1 MKQRALQGLCAAVL
15 AALMAGSLAAQS
27 LNQNLK
33 KLVETPAVTGYES
46 HLSALLRSE
55 LARWNPQQDELGDV
69 IVRLGSGGPVR
80 LVVTPI
86 DEPGFVVSGIMPDGY
101 LRVQSLPQFPPN
113 AVFDEMASAQPVTIF
128 TADGR
133 RVNGVVAGPSIHL
146 TEFREPVE
154 HVRTARQVYINIG
167 ARSPAQVRADGVD
180 VLDPVALDRTLYQ
193 LGSGK
198 LAGMAVGDRF
208 GAAALVEVLRHI
220 DAAKVRGTVVFAF
233 VTLQWAGA
241 RGLQRV
247 MDRFHPDEMI
257 YVGPALPRRGPAT
270 AAAAPAKR
278 PGAGVL
284 LADAKPQAPLQGL
297 DAELQQLAAAHS
309 IPVATAYSTSPLP
322 RSYLPE
328 PPLPARF
335 AHLAIATAWR
345 ATPAA
350 MIDSGD
356 LAHLAEML
364 ELYLQGSFTPPVM
377 TPLAQPRYT
386 VPARPTTAPPVS
398 TVLKYMVTTYG
409 VSGREGRVRQAVER
423 LLPPWAKPTTDSA
436 GNLILQWHPAPGT
449 HSPRLVFDAHMDEI
463 GFVVKSIDPDGILEV
478 AWRGGG
484 FLDYYIGHPLLVFT
498 SQGPRPAVMELPKG
512 WQQRGL
518 PTRFRRGET
527 FRVDVGARSAA
538 EARRLGVQ
546 VGDMMTI
553 PKHYYRLLNHLAAGR
568 SMDDRVGDT
577 ALIEAAW
584 MLGPNFHGNVTFV
597 WATEEEIGLD
607 GAAAFAA
614 ELAKEGREPQYVF
627 AIDMFTSSDSPLE
640 SRQFAYAIPGDGFVV
655 RAVDNSNIV
664 PTRDVEKIVR
674 LAHANGIPVQY
685 GVTGGGNDG
694 AAYVRYGAIDVAL
707 GWPVLFS
714 HSPVELNSTRDVE
727 GLARITVA
735 AAHSWH

>member
-1 MKQRALQGLCAAVL
+1 MKQRAWQGLCAVVL
-15 AALMAGSLAAQS
+15 AALMASSLTAQS
-27 LNQNLK
+27 LTQNLK
-33 KLVETPAVTGYES
+33 RLVETPAVTGYES
-46 HLSALLRSE
+46 HLSALLRRE

-80 LVVTPI
+80 LIATPI
-86 DEPGFVVSGIMPDGY
+86 DEPGFVVSGITPDGY

-113 AVFDEMASAQPVTIF
+113 AVFDQMASAQPVTIF

-133 RVNGVVAGPSIHL
+133 AVNGIVAGPSIHL
-146 TEFREPVE
+146 IEFGEPIK
-154 HVRTARQVYINIG
+154 HVHTARQVYIDIG
-167 ARSPAQVRADGVD
+167 ARSLAQVRAAGVD

-220 DAAKVRGTVVFAF
+220 NPAKLHGTLIVAF
-233 VTLQWAGA
+233 VTQQWAGA

-257 YVGPALPRRGPAT
+257 YVGPALPGRGPAAT
-270 AAAAPAKR
+270 AAPAKQ

-284 LADAKPQAPLQGL
+284 LADANPQAPLQGL
-297 DAELQQLAAAHS
+297 DAELQQLAAAHG
-309 IPVATAYSTSPLP
+309 IPLTTDYSAPPLP
-322 RSYLPE
+322 PSYLPE

-335 AHLAIATAWR
+335 AHLAIATAWL

-356 LAHLAEML
+356 LAHLAEL
-364 ELYLQGSFTPPVM
+364 IELSLQGSFTPPVM
-377 TPLAQPRYT
+377 TPLAQPQFT
-386 VPARPTTAPPVS
+386 VPARPTTAPPVPV
-398 TVLKYMVTTYG
+398 VLKDLVTTYG
-409 VSGREGRVRQAVER
+409 VSGREGRVRQAVEQ

-436 GNLILQWHPAPGT
+436 GNLILQWHAASGT

-463 GFVVKSIDPDGILEV
+463 GFVVKSIDPDGTLEV

-484 FLDYYIGHPLLVFT
+484 FLEYYLGHPLLVFT

-512 WQQRGL
+512 WQRRGL

-553 PKHYYRLLNHLAAGR
+553 PKHYYPLLNHLAAGR

-584 MLGPNFHGNVTFV
+584 TLGPNFHGNVTFV
-597 WATEEEIGLD
+597 WTTEEEVGLD

-627 AIDMFTSSDSPLE
+627 AIDTFVSSDSPLE
-640 SRQFAYAIPGDGFVV
+640 SRQFGYAIPGDGFVV

-664 PTRDVEKIVR
+664 PTHDVEKMVR
-674 LAHANGIPVQY
+674 LAKANGIPVQY

-694 AAYVRYGAIDVAL
+694 AAYFRYGAIDVAL
-707 GWPVLFS
+707 GWPMLFS
-714 HSPVELNSTRDVE
+714 HSPGEVSSTLDVE
-727 GLARITVA
+727 DLARITVA
-735 AAHSWH
+735 AAHSWR